1 MPYGNSSL
9 ALRQNR
15 IPRTPRPRASNSRVS
30 HSPSRGRNC
39 LRVHTHSRCRRR
51 PTSGT
56 RTAPPTDNPSRS
68 STGRTNTRRGHQP
81 GPHSGS
87 NVRPL
92 RWCIGSPKS
101 SRWPFRFRTVG
112 CPAQD
117 RARRG
122 STKASP
128 DGRWESPCHPPTLFP
143 LRGRPAGRTT
153 HHRSRR
159 RPRRRCTSHSRIE
172 GDDRRRRSH
181 RDTLML

>member
-15 IPRTPRPRASNSRVS
+15 NPHTPPPRASNTRLN
-30 HSPSRGRNC
+30 HSPNRGRNY
-39 LRVHTHSRCRRR
+39 LRGHRHSRCCRKRRY
-51 PTSGT
+51 GT

-87 NVRPL
+87 NDRPL
-92 RWCIGSPKS
+92 RWCTGSPRS
-101 SRWPFRFRTVG
+101 SYLPFRTRTVG

-117 RARRG
+117 RAPRG

-128 DGRWESPCHPPTLFP
+128 DGRWEPPRHPPTLFP